1 MTGSFYGSCRPQVD
15 MPLVIDL
22 YLEGRLDLDALV
34 SRTYPLDE
42 INEAFAAMNAGE
54 VARGVIVF

>member
-1 MTGSFYGSCRPQVD
+1 

-22 YLEGRLDLDALV
+22 YMEGRLDLDALV
-34 SRTYPLDE
+34 SRRYGLDE

-54 VARGVIVF
+54 VARGVIAF